1 LKTAGRDQDFM
12 TLYLKDDLLII
23 PTDHFDQLLD
33 RMLSEEI
40 EVADFMQTRAY
51 VIDDTVSP
59 NLPVMLPSTEA
70 PAVGELPLP

>member
-1 LKTAGRDQDFM
+1 MAGRDQDFM

-40 EVADFMQTRAY
+40 EAADFMQTRAY
-51 VIDDTVSP
+51 VIDDAVSP
-59 NLPVMLPSTEA
+59 NLPVMLPSAQAQA
-70 PAVGELPLP
+70 PAIGELPVP